1 MISNLASKIFGS
13 RNERIIKRH
22 RKTVD
27 LINRLEPEFEAL
39 SDEQLAAKTVEF
51 RQRFNDGETLDQLLP
66 EAFAAVREA
75 GKRVLNM
82 RHFDVQLIGG
92 MVLHSGKI
100 AEMRTGEGKTLVAT
114 LAAYLNAIPATG
126 VHVITVNDYL
136 ASRDAEWMGRLYT
149 FLGMT
154 TGVSLNA
161 MDHASKKQAYA
172 ADITYGTNNEF
183 GFDYLRDNMAFT
195 AEEKVQPQLNF
206 AIVDEVDSI
215 LIDEARTPLIISGAV
230 DESSDLH
237 LRFKEIVK
245 KLERGEM
252 KAKDEPEEGDFSVDE
267 KNRSVHITEQGHQR
281 VEQILTDENILPANE
296 SLYSAK
302 NINLLH
308 YLNAALRADAL
319 YERDVHYIV
328 QNNQVVIVDEF
339 TGRTMPGRRWSE
351 GMHQAVEAKEGV
363 PIQKENQTLASI
375 TFQNY
380 FRLYD
385 KLSGMTGTADT
396 EAPELM
402 QIYSLEVVIIPTNKD
417 MIRAD
422 NTDQVFLTKDEK
434 YEAIIEDIRDCIE
447 RKQPVLVGTASIDV
461 SEVISGMLKKEGIKH
476 STLNAKQHEN
486 EAHIIEDA
494 GRPGSV
500 TIATNMA
507 GRGTDIVLGGN
518 LEAELNS
525 KPEMSDE
532 AKHKITQAWHE
543 RHQQV
548 LEAGGLHVVGSERH
562 ESRRIDNQLR
572 GRSGRQGDPG
582 SSRFYLSLQD
592 DLMRIF
598 ASDKVGGLMK
608 KLGMERGEAI
618 EHPWVTRAIEN
629 AQRKVEGHNFDIR
642 KQLLEYDDVAN
653 DQRKVIYSQRNEMM
667 AADDL
672 SDVVKNIREDV
683 VDDVV
688 TEYIPPGS
696 LDEQWDLEGLQE
708 ALNNEFGLDM
718 PVKQWMDEDHDLNE
732 AGLRR
737 KMLDT
742 LLEDYAAKE
751 SLVGS
756 DGMRQ
761 YEKYIMLQVL
771 DKLWKE
777 HLAAMDYLRQSIGL
791 RGYAQKNPKQ
801 EYKRESF
808 NMFTE
813 LLDRIKH
820 EAVTILSKVQ
830 IRAREEVDDLEQ
842 QGHKQPENVSYQ
854 HQEAGGMQDAAQAE
868 GGEAEAARSEPQQP
882 YVRTERKLGRNEPCW
897 CGSGKKFKHCHG
909 KLS

>member
-13 RNERIIKRH
+13 RNERIIKKH
-22 RKTVD
+22 HKAVD
-27 LINRLEPEFEAL
+27 GINRLEPEFESL
-39 SDEQLAAKTVEF
+39 SDEQLAAKTLEF
-51 RQRFNDGETLDQLLP
+51 RQRYNDGETLDQLLP

-75 GKRVLNM
+75 GKRVLHM

-114 LAAYLNAIPATG
+114 LAAYLNAIPGKG

-136 ASRDAEWMGRLYT
+136 ASRDAEWMGRLYN
-149 FLGMT
+149 FLGLT
-154 TGVSLNA
+154 TGVSLGG
-161 MDHASKKQAYA
+161 MDHAAKKQAYA

-195 AEEKVQPQLNF
+195 SDDKVQRELNF

-230 DESSDLH
+230 DDSSELH
-237 LRFKEIVK
+237 LRFKDIVK
-245 KLERGEM
+245 RLERGEM

-267 KNRSVHITEQGHQR
+267 KHRAVHITEQGHQR
-281 VEQILTDENILPANE
+281 VEQILIDENILPANE

-319 YERDVHYIV
+319 YELDVHYIV
-328 QNNQVVIVDEF
+328 KDKQVVIVDEF

-351 GMHQAVEAKEGV
+351 GLHQAVEAKEGV
-363 PIQKENQTLASI
+363 PIQNENQTLASI

-380 FRLYD
+380 FRLYE

-402 QIYSLEVVIIPTNKD
+402 QIYSLEVIIIPTNMV
-417 MIRAD
+417 MIRD
-422 NTDQVFLTKDEK
+422 DMTDQVFLTKEEK
-434 YEAIIEDIRDCIE
+434 NEAIMGDVKDCVA
-447 RKQPVLVGTASIDV
+447 RNQPVLVGTASIEV
-461 SEVISGMLKKEGIKH
+461 SEQISALLEKTGIKH
-476 STLNAKQHEN
+476 NTLNAKQHEN
-486 EAHIIEDA
+486 EAHVIAQA
-494 GRPGSV
+494 GRPGNV

-518 LEAELNS
+518 LEAELDS
-525 KPEMSDE
+525 EPDASDDE
-532 AKHKITQAWHE
+532 KHKITEAWHK
-543 RHQQV
+543 RHQTV
-548 LEAGGLHVVGSERH
+548 IEAGGLHVIGSERH
-562 ESRRIDNQLR
+562 ESRRVDNQLR

-582 SSRFYLSLQD
+582 SSRFYLSMQD

-608 KLGMERGEAI
+608 KLGMQHGEAI

-667 AADDL
+667 ATDDL
-672 SDVVKNIREDV
+672 SDVVSNIREDV
-683 VDDVV
+683 VNDIVS
-688 TEYIPPGS
+688 EYIPHGS

-708 ALNNEFGLDM
+708 ALHNEFGVDM
-718 PVKQWMDEDHDLNE
+718 PVVHWMEEDADLNE
-732 AGLRR
+732 NGLRD
-737 KMLDT
+737 KILQI
-742 LLEDYAAKE
+742 LVEDYEAKE
-751 SLVGS
+751 QVVGA

-761 YEKYIMLQVL
+761 YEKYILLQVL

-813 LLDRIKH
+813 MLDRIKH
-820 EAVTILSKVQ
+820 EAVTLLSKVQ
-830 IRAREEVDDLEQ
+830 IRAREEVEDLEH
-842 QGHKQPENVSYQ
+842 QGHQQPENVSYQ
-854 HQEAGGMQDAAQAE
+854 HQQAGAMQETAQAE
-868 GGEAEAARSEPQQP
+868 DAAAASEQHKP
-882 YVRTERKLGRNEPCW
+882 YVRGERKLGRNEPCW

-909 KLS
+909 KLV